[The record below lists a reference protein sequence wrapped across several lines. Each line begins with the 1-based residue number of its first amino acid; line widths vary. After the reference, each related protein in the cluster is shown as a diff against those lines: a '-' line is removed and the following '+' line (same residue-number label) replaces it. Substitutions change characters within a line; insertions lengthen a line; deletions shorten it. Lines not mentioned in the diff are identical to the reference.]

1 LEHDHLNGAA
11 LERLLAQDR
20 TEDENRSLL
29 HLIAVCPE
37 CRKAGGYLLDLHRT
51 GTLPPLFGP
60 VDVALA
66 CSRAEAPRLWKIL
79 ARHPHERRLGLARA
93 TRRFASWGL
102 CELLCRESRK
112 AASDDPGRTAELA
125 ELAVLIADSLEEGS
139 PFEAGWIYQLRAFAW
154 AHLGHARRV
163 GGDFQGSDEA
173 FSMCVPWWEAGDE
186 AVGDALGYGPD
197 ILALKAS
204 LRTDQRRF
212 AEALVLLDCALA
224 GYLQGDPEHH
234 DRHLAGRILV
244 KKAHVLTHMA
254 EPQRSI
260 LVLREAEKLV
270 DPDRDPRLLL
280 CLRHNLLDNLASAGR
295 FAEAREL
302 LPEVETLC
310 RTAGSRL
317 DEIRL
322 RWVAGRIA
330 AGLGDRTAA
339 RQAFDDARREFAA
352 RGMAYD
358 AALVS
363 LELAVL
369 LIENGETAEVREL
382 AEEIAEIF
390 RARDVHRETL
400 AALAVFQTAVA
411 VDAATADLARD
422 LAAYLTRARLD
433 PELRFER
440 ER

>member
-1 LEHDHLNGAA
+1 LEHDHLNRAA
-11 LERLLAQDR
+11 LERLLAEDR
-20 TEDENRSLL
+20 TEDENRTLL

-37 CRKAGGYLLDLHRT
+37 CRKAGGYLLDLYRT
-51 GTLPPLFGP
+51 GALPPLFGP

-66 CSRAEAPRLWKIL
+66 RSRSEAPRLWKTL

-112 AASDDPGRTAELA
+112 AASEDQGYAAELA
-125 ELAVLIADSLEEGS
+125 ELAVLIADALEEGS
-139 PFEAGWIYQLRAFAW
+139 PFEAGWIYQLRALAW
-154 AHLGHARRV
+154 AHLGNARRAR
-163 GGDFQGSDEA
+163 GDMRESEDA
-173 FSMCVPWWEAGDE
+173 FSMSDPWWGAGEEA
-186 AVGDALGYGPD
+186 AGDALGYGLD
-197 ILALKAS
+197 ILTLKAT
-204 LRTDQRRF
+204 LRKDQRRF
-212 AEALVLLDCALA
+212 ADALTLLDLA
-224 GYLQGDPEHH
+224 FTGYLHGDPEHR
-234 DRHLAGRILV
+234 DLHLAGRILV
-244 KKAHVLTHMA
+244 KKAHVLTDLG
-254 EPQRSI
+254 EPKRAI
-260 LVLREAEKLV
+260 LTLREAEGLV

-302 LPEVETLC
+302 LPEVEALC
-310 RTAGSRL
+310 QSAGSRL

-322 RWVAGRIA
+322 RWVEGRIA
-330 AGLGDRTAA
+330 AGLGDRSGA
-339 RQAFDDARREFAA
+339 RRSFDDARREFAA

-369 LIENGETAEVREL
+369 LIEQGETAEVREL

-400 AALAVFQTAVA
+400 AALAVFQAA
-411 VDAATADLARD
+411 AALDAATADLARD

-440 ER
+440 GR